1 MTALALLAFEN
12 LPKILEAI
20 GILKKVPDAIETV
33 KGLIAYVKGVAE
45 HLKQTEPLT
54 PEQEA
59 QLDSY
64 IDSLADEEFS
74 QPEKS

>member
-12 LPKILEAI
+12 LPKIMQAI
-20 GILKKVPDAIETV
+20 GILKQVPNAIETV
-33 KGLIAYVKGVAE
+33 KGLVVYVKGVSE

-74 QPEKS
+74 QPDKV